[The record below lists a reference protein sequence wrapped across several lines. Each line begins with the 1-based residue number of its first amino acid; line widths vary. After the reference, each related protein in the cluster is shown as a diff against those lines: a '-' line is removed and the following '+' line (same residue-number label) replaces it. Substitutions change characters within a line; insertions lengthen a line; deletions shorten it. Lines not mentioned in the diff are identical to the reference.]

1 MWGMVRVMDAL
12 SFDHPK
18 MLQMLWA
25 LPVLAAFYIWA
36 FAKKRQAMECFATL
50 NLLSTLVPSV
60 SVVRRHV
67 KAALTLAAAGTLVI
81 AMAGPRWGTLYED
94 VPLRGIDIMFVLDVS
109 NSMLAEDVV
118 PNRLQRAKLDIQ
130 EMLEVLPGDRVG
142 LVTFA
147 GTSTLTCPLT
157 INYGSFGL
165 ALEAVD
171 TRSTPRGG
179 TNIGDAVRHAADSL
193 SDKVMD
199 HKAIIVI
206 TDGGETHESYAVEA
220 SRKVFEERGI
230 RVFTVGL
237 GDMMEGDRIPI
248 NRDGQ
253 YSYMKYQGQEVWT
266 KLEPTLLDSMAAAAD
281 AAYFSNPDFRVVY
294 DRIRS
299 KVVPYEFGSIRR
311 ETRYPRFHWFA
322 AMALL
327 LLTVETLVADG
338 KEVIT

>member
-1 MWGMVRVMDAL
+1 MWRMVLVMDAL

-36 FAKKRQAMECFATL
+36 FAKKRQAMERFATL

-60 SVVRRHV
+60 SVVRRRV
-67 KAALTLAAAGTLVI
+67 KASLTLAAAGTLVV
-81 AMAGPRWGTLYED
+81 AMAGPRWGTRYED

-118 PNRLQRAKLDIQ
+118 PNRLQRAKLDIK

-157 INYGSFGL
+157 VNYGSFGL

-193 SDKVMD
+193 SDKVTD
-199 HKAIIVI
+199 HGAIIVI
-206 TDGGETHESYAVEA
+206 SDGGETHESYVVEA
-220 SRKVFEERGI
+220 SRKVFEENGI

-237 GDMMEGDRIPI
+237 GDLTEGARIPI
-248 NRDGQ
+248 TRDGRH
-253 YSYMKYQGQEVWT
+253 SYMKYQGQEVWT
-266 KLEPTLLDSMAAAAD
+266 KLEPTLLESMAAVAD
-281 AAYFSNPDFRVVY
+281 AMYFSNPDFRAVY

-299 KVVPYEFGSIRR
+299 EVVPREFRSTRR
-311 ETRYPRFHWFA
+311 ETRYARFHWFA
-322 AMALL
+322 GMALL
-327 LLTVETLVADG
+327 LLTVETLMTDRKAV
-338 KEVIT
+338 KV